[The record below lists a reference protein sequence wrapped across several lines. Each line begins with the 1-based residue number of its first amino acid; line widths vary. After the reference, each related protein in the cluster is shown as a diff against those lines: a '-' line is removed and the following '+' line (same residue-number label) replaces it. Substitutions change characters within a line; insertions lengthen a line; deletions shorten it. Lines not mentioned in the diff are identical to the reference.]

1 MRGGYYKGELNFEK
15 AEQDFKQACEPANEC
30 SDLFSAKL
38 ELATCSFLYGD
49 YFGML
54 DIINELLKN
63 GAKMSLNPNWVNC
76 YAKYLIAII
85 ATEPKE
91 KWIDTLKMILNKFP
105 GNLDIVYIFCV
116 WETSFVEFKDWA
128 LIINVRIEWIV
139 ECIGNG
145 ATGAVEPISASL
157 FLFGYAV

>member
-30 SDLFSAKL
+30 SNLFSAKL

-54 DIINELLKN
+54 DIMNELLKN

-76 YAKYLIAII
+76 YAKYFIAII

-91 KWIDTLKMILNKFP
+91 KWIDTMKMILNKFP
-105 GNLDIVYIFCV
+105 GNLDIVHIFGI
-116 WETSFVEFKDWA
+116 WGTMLMEFKDWTF
-128 LIINVRIEWIV
+128 IIHVGIEWIV

-145 ATGAVEPISASL
+145 ENGAVEPISASL
-157 FLFGYAV
+157 